1 MEVNEENLLLFI
13 FDNMTCKGIFL
24 LRYASNSPIFQTA
37 KVFAKDAPEDF
48 ILHKLTKIG
57 R

>member
-24 LRYASNSPIFQTA
+24 LRYASNSPISQTA